1 MPDLDNKNVT
11 TSRDRLMGLA
21 SERYPDRRF
30 RGQIGQD
37 GQEGQDDLE
46 DAILEMISDYSTKQA
61 AYDENNGKLRDLL
74 MSDPQSA
81 EFMQKWIETG
91 DPRKALVEQFG
102 EELGMSEEARAQF
115 GDSLTS
121 WRTRKEENDRLE
133 SESKTNWD
141 ASLAA
146 LDSWGDEKGLSL
158 EQKRDVMGRLLAITF
173 NGMENKYANDD
184 FELAWKAI
192 NHDSDVDNARE
203 EGMVA
208 GTNAKMRTVKRDR
221 AASAANLPPASVGG
235 QGMRGR
241 EPQPAQPQSVWS
253 GIE

>member
-1 MPDLDNKNVT
+1 MPDIDNKNVT
-11 TSRDRLMGLA
+11 TSRDRLLGLA
-21 SERYPDRRF
+21 SERYPDRHF
-30 RGQIGQD
+30 QGQIGQD
-37 GQEGQDDLE
+37 GQEGQDSLE
-46 DAILEMISDYSTKQA
+46 DAIYEMISDYSTKQA

-74 MSDPQSA
+74 MSDPESA

-102 EELGMSEEARAQF
+102 DELGMSEEARSQF
-115 GDSLTS
+115 GDNLSS
-121 WRTRKEENDRLE
+121 WRTRKEENDRLA
-133 SESKTNWD
+133 SESQANWD
-141 ASLAA
+141 KSLAD
-146 LDSWGDEKGLSL
+146 LEEWGNAKGLSL

-173 NGMENKYANDD
+173 NGMENKYGTDD

-208 GTNAKMRTVKRDR
+208 GKNAKIRSVKRDR
-221 AASAANLPPASVGG
+221 AAAASLPPASVGG

-241 EPQPAQPQSVWS
+241 EPKPAEPQSVWS